1 LRLKYIIERLFC
13 FSAVADLPEEESKL
27 LIKASLK
34 LEERDDRTPP
44 LM

>member
-1 LRLKYIIERLFC
+1 LRLKYIIERFLC
-13 FSAVADLPEEESKL
+13 FSTPADLPEEVGKL

-34 LEERDDRTPP
+34 LEARYDRTAP